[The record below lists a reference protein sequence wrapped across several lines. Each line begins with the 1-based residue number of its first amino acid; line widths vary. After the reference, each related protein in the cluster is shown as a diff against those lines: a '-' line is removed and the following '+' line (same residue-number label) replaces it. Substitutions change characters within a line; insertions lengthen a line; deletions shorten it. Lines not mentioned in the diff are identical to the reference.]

1 MSGGLIQLVAYGA
14 QDVYL
19 TGEPKFTHFRSMYR
33 QHTNFAMETVKQIV
47 TGGNASNGQLINVTL
62 GRHGDLIGHTFVQL
76 KPAAGVFKTSNNTV
90 ADSCW
95 IAERAFSSIEL
106 QINGQTIDKH
116 YAVWWRL
123 YSELCLENHQKID
136 YDKMTSSPASYAESS
151 VVYLPLLFFFNREP
165 GLFLPLIA
173 LQYAEVK
180 IIFECSPTYSSYFEG
195 QPVIWSNY
203 IFLDKLE
210 RAKFSTGTHEY
221 LIDQVQYNNG
231 EAMDSGINES
241 AQQVTRLQL
250 NHPIKYITWMYRTGL
265 TPTNRNAHWNFTSN
279 TANVNVTCNP
289 LIFGSGSTHILPER
303 FGVPFVVQG
312 PPSMFSTDGDFSN
325 VAPPATPIQT
335 IVTSGTL
342 SSASIITGTGLAN
355 ILPGDVVAIGTNA
368 GPININGATTA
379 LVNTLFFVRS
389 INTGTGAVTLS
400 PTWSPN
406 MASTPSVII
415 AGAGTAAIA
424 VYRMTG
430 ATSVLANT
438 TASAAQGSQVTLAST
453 QGILPGS
460 VLLFSTST
468 TNGPQVATAYYVS
481 SVLNA
486 TTVAVS
492 TTWPTVTPTNFTN
505 SPVAFA
511 ATVEVDVFS
520 YFNVPVTSS
529 MVESGLQYPGVEVG
543 PLHKFQ
549 LLFNGKLRFSEQYG
563 KYFNQVQPYYHFK
576 GLPYP
581 GIYAYSF
588 ALNPCD
594 TQPSGT
600 CNFSRI
606 DIPQAQ
612 TWLKT
617 MNTSSRNLVFNMC
630 AVNYNIL
637 KISSGLGGI
646 MFAN

>member
-19 TGEPKFTHFRSMYR
+19 TGEPKFTHFRSVYR

-95 IAERAFSSIEL
+95 IAERAFSSVEL

-123 YSELCLENHQKID
+123 YSELCLEPHQKID
-136 YDKMTSSPASYAESS
+136 YDKMTSSPGSYAESS

-180 IIFECSPTYSSYFEG
+180 LIFECSPTYSSYFES
-195 QPVIWSNY
+195 QPVVWSNY

-210 RAKFSTGTHEY
+210 RNKFSTGAHEY

-231 EAMDSGINES
+231 ESMNSGINES

-250 NHPIKYITWMYRTGL
+250 NHPIKYLTWMYRTSV

-289 LIFGSGSTHILPER
+289 LLFGSGSTHILPER
-303 FGVPFVVQG
+303 FGVPFVAQG
-312 PPSMFSTDGDFSN
+312 PQSMFSTDGDYSN
-325 VAPPATPIQT
+325 VSPSATPILN
-335 IVTSGTL
+335 VLGTTTTL
-342 SSASIITGTGLAN
+342 ASSNVLGSFTGVA
-355 ILPGDVVAIGTNA
+355 PGDAVAITTNTTVTL
-368 GPININGATTA
+368 NGATPVHA
-379 LVNTLFFVRS
+379 LFFVR
-389 INTGTGAVTLS
+389 GVGAGGACTLS
-400 PTWSPN
+400 QIWSPN
-406 MASTPSVII
+406 MSTTPSVTFGGSGSATVSI
-415 AGAGTAAIA
+415 
-424 VYRMTG
+424 YRMSNV
-430 ATSVLANT
+430 TSVLANT
-438 TASAAQGSQVTLAST
+438 TASSAQGRNVTLAST

-460 VLLFSTST
+460 ILLFSTNT
-468 TNGPQVATAYYVS
+468 TNGPQAGTAYYVS
-481 SVLNA
+481 SVVNA
-486 TTVAVS
+486 TTVQVS

-505 SPVAFA
+505 TNGALVG

-549 LLFNGKLRFSEQYG
+549 LLFNGKFRFSEQYG

-588 ALNPCD
+588 ALNPCE

-612 TWLKT
+612 MWLKT
-617 MNTSSRNLVFNMC
+617 MNTRSENLVFNMC

-637 KISSGLGGI
+637 KISSGLAGI

>member
-1 MSGGLIQLVAYGA
+1 MSGGLLQLVAYGA

-19 TGEPKFTHFRSMYR
+19 TGDPKFTYFRSVYR

-106 QINGQTIDKH
+106 QINGQIIDKH

-123 YSELCLENHQKID
+123 YSELCMKPHEKIE
-136 YDKMTSSPASYAESS
+136 YDKMTSSPGSYSESS
-151 VVYLPLLFFFNREP
+151 VVYLPLLFFFNRDP
-165 GLFLPLIA
+165 GMFLPLVA
-173 LQYAEVK
+173 MQYAEVK
-180 IIFECSPTYSSYFEG
+180 LIFECSPSYSSYFES
-195 QPVIWSNY
+195 QPVVWSNY

-210 RAKFSTGTHEY
+210 RSKFSSGTHEY

-231 EAMDSGINES
+231 EAMNTGINES
-241 AQQVTRLQL
+241 AQQVSRLQL
-250 NHPIKYITWMYRTGL
+250 NHPVKFITWMYRTSV

-289 LIFGSGSTHILPER
+289 LLFGSGSTHMLPER
-303 FGVPFVVQG
+303 FGVPFVAQG
-312 PPSMFSTDGDFSN
+312 PSSIFSTDGDYSN
-325 VAPPATPIQT
+325 VSPPATPIQT
-335 IVTSGTL
+335 IIASGTL
-342 SSASIITGTGLAN
+342 SSGALLAGTGLTN
-355 ILPGDVVAIGTNA
+355 VLPGDVVAITTNTTVTL
-368 GPININGATTA
+368 NGATP
-379 LVNTLFFVRS
+379 VNATYFVRT
-389 INTGTGAVTLS
+389 IDTGTGAVTLS
-400 PTWSPN
+400 PIWKSTMSG
-406 MASTPSVII
+406 TPSVTFGGSDN
-415 AGAGTAAIA
+415 ATVK
-424 VYRMTG
+424 VYRMTSVS
-430 ATSVLANT
+430 SVLQNT
-438 TASAAQGSQVTLAST
+438 TASAAQGSTVTLAST

-468 TNGPQVATAYYVS
+468 TNGPQAGTAYYVS
-481 SVLNA
+481 SVPNA
-486 TTVAVS
+486 TTVVVS
-492 TTWPTVTPTNFTN
+492 TTWPTITAASFTN
-505 SPVAFA
+505 TSGALVA
-511 ATVEVDVFS
+511 ATVDVDVFS
-520 YFNVPVTSS
+520 FSNVPVTNA
-529 MVESGLQYPGVEVG
+529 MIESGLQYPGVEVG

-549 LLFNGKLRFSEQYG
+549 MLFNGKIRFTEQYG
-563 KYFNQVQPYYHFK
+563 KYFNQVQPYYHFN
-576 GLPYP
+576 GVPYP

-588 ALNPCD
+588 ALNACD

-612 TWLKT
+612 MWLKT
-617 MNTSSRNLVFNMC
+617 MNTSSQNLVFNIC

-637 KISSGLGGI
+637 KISSGLGGL

>member
-1 MSGGLIQLVAYGA
+1 
-14 QDVYL
+14 
-19 TGEPKFTHFRSMYR
+19 
-33 QHTNFAMETVKQIV
+33 
-47 TGGNASNGQLINVTL
+47 
-62 GRHGDLIGHTFVQL
+62 
-76 KPAAGVFKTSNNTV
+76 
-90 ADSCW
+90 
-95 IAERAFSSIEL
+95 
-106 QINGQTIDKH
+106 
-116 YAVWWRL
+116 
-123 YSELCLENHQKID
+123 
-136 YDKMTSSPASYAESS
+136 
-151 VVYLPLLFFFNREP
+151 
-165 GLFLPLIA
+165 
-173 LQYAEVK
+173 
-180 IIFECSPTYSSYFEG
+180 
-195 QPVIWSNY
+195 
-203 IFLDKLE
+203 
-210 RAKFSTGTHEY
+210 
-221 LIDQVQYNNG
+221 
-231 EAMDSGINES
+231 
-241 AQQVTRLQL
+241 
-250 NHPIKYITWMYRTGL
+250 MYRTSV

-289 LIFGSGSTHILPER
+289 LLFGSGSTHILPER
-303 FGVPFVVQG
+303 FGVPFVAQG
-312 PPSMFSTDGDFSN
+312 PQSMFSTDGDYSN

-335 IVTSGTL
+335 IVSPGTL
-342 SSASIITGTGLAN
+342 SSTSFIAGTGFGN

-400 PTWSPN
+400 QTWSPN
-406 MASTPSVII
+406 MSTTPSVTI
-415 AGAGTAAIA
+415 AGTGTAAIV

-438 TASAAQGSQVTLAST
+438 TASSAQGSQVTLAST

-460 VLLFSTST
+460 ILLFSTNT
-468 TNGPQVATAYYVS
+468 TNGPQAGTAYYVS
-481 SVLNA
+481 SVVNA
-486 TTVAVS
+486 TSVQVS

-505 SPVAFA
+505 TNGALVA

-617 MNTSSRNLVFNMC
+617 MNTPSQNLVFNIC

-637 KISSGLGGI
+637 KISSGLAGI

>member
-1 MSGGLIQLVAYGA
+1 
-14 QDVYL
+14 
-19 TGEPKFTHFRSMYR
+19 
-33 QHTNFAMETVKQIV
+33 METVKQIV
-47 TGGNASNGQLINVTL
+47 TGGNASNGQLIHVTL

-76 KPAAGVFKTSNNTV
+76 KPTTGVFETSNNTV
-90 ADSCW
+90 ADTCW
-95 IAERAFSSIEL
+95 IAERAFASVEL
-106 QINGQTIDKH
+106 QINGQTVDKH

-123 YSELCLENHQKID
+123 YSELCMDANSKTE
-136 YDKMTSSPASYAESS
+136 YDKMTTSPASYAESS
-151 VVYLPLLFFFNREP
+151 VVYLPLLFFFNRDP
-165 GLFLPLIA
+165 GMFLPLIA

-180 IIFECSPTYSSYFEG
+180 LIFECSPTYSSYFES
-195 QPVIWSNY
+195 QPVVWSNY

-231 EAMDSGINES
+231 EAMNSGINET

-250 NHPIKYITWMYRTGL
+250 NHPIKFITWMYRTSV

-289 LIFGSGSTHILPER
+289 RLFGFGSTHVLPDH
-303 FGVPFVVQG
+303 FGVPHVAQG
-312 PPSMFSTDGDFSN
+312 PQSMFSTDGDYSN

-335 IVTSGTL
+335 IVTQGLPATL
-342 SSASIITGTGLAN
+342 TGAATPTITGGTGSGN
-355 ILPGDVVAIGTNA
+355 ILPGDVVAIVTNSA
-368 GPININGATTA
+368 LSINGVGATA
-379 LVNTLFFVRS
+379 LNHNLFVVRTF
-389 INTGTGAVTLS
+389 NAVGGAVTLS
-400 PTWSPN
+400 QTWSPN
-406 MASTPSVII
+406 MSTTPSVTISTT
-415 AGAGTAAIA
+415 GTATVA

-430 ATSVLANT
+430 VTSVLANT
-438 TASAAQGSQVTLAST
+438 SASSAQGQNVTLAST

-460 VLLFSTST
+460 ILLFAVNT
-468 TNGPQVATAYYVS
+468 TNGPQAGIPYYVS

-492 TTWPTVTPTNFTN
+492 TTWPTVTPANFTN
-505 SPVAFA
+505 TNGALHA

-520 YFNVPVTSS
+520 YFNVPVTNA
-529 MVESGLQYPGVEVG
+529 MVECGLQYPGVEVG

-549 LLFNGKLRFSEQYG
+549 LLFNGKLRFTEQYG

-588 ALNPCD
+588 ALNACD

-612 TWLKT
+612 MWLKT
-617 MNTSSRNLVFNMC
+617 MNTSPQNLVFNMC

>member
-76 KPAAGVFKTSNNTV
+76 KPALGVFKTSNNTV

-116 YAVWWRL
+116 YAIWWRL

-210 RAKFSTGTHEY
+210 RDKFSTGTHEY

-241 AQQVTRLQL
+241 AQQVSRLQL
-250 NHPIKYITWMYRTGL
+250 NHPIKYITWLYRTGL

-289 LIFGSGSTHILPER
+289 LLFGSGSTHILPER
-303 FGVPFVVQG
+303 FGVPFVAQG
-312 PPSMFSTDGDFSN
+312 PQSMFSTDGDYSN

-335 IVTSGTL
+335 IVSTGTL
-342 SSASIITGTGLAN
+342 SSTSFIAGTGFGN

-400 PTWSPN
+400 QTWSPN
-406 MASTPSVII
+406 MSTTPSVTI
-415 AGAGTAAIA
+415 AGTGTAAIV

-438 TASAAQGSQVTLAST
+438 TATAAQGSQVTIAST

-460 VLLFSTST
+460 ILVFAVNTGS
-468 TNGPQVATAYYVS
+468 GPQAGTPYYVS

-486 TTVAVS
+486 TIVQVS
-492 TTWPTVTPTNFTN
+492 TTWPTVTPANFTN
-505 SPVAFA
+505 TPVVF
-511 ATVEVDVFS
+511 TTPIEVDVFS

>member
-33 QHTNFAMETVKQIV
+33 QHTNFAMETIKQIV

-76 KPAAGVFKTSNNTV
+76 KPGAGVFKTSNNTV

-95 IAERAFSSIEL
+95 IAERAFSSVEL

-123 YSELCLENHQKID
+123 YSELCLDAHAKIE
-136 YDKMTSSPASYAESS
+136 YDKMTSSPGSYSESS
-151 VVYLPLLFFFNREP
+151 VVYLPLLFFFNRDP
-165 GLFLPLIA
+165 GMFLPLIA

-180 IIFECSPTYSSYFEG
+180 IIFECSPSYNSYFES
-195 QPVIWSNY
+195 QPVVWSNY

-210 RAKFSTGTHEY
+210 RTKFSTGTHEY

-231 EAMDSGINES
+231 ESMNSGINES

-250 NHPIKYITWMYRTGL
+250 NHPVKFLTWMYRTSV

-289 LIFGSGSTHILPER
+289 LLFGASSTHVLPEH
-303 FGVPFVVQG
+303 FGVPHVAQG
-312 PPSMFSTDGDFSN
+312 PSSMFSTDGDYSN
-325 VAPPATPIQT
+325 VSPPTTPILNVLGT
-335 IVTSGTL
+335 TTTL
-342 SSASIITGTGLAN
+342 SSTGVLDSYTGV
-355 ILPGDVVAIGTNA
+355 LPGDAVSITTNTTVTL
-368 GPININGATTA
+368 NGATSVHAT
-379 LVNTLFFVRS
+379 FFIRT

-400 PTWSPN
+400 PTWSSN
-406 MASTPSVII
+406 MLSTSTVTIGGSDDATVSI
-415 AGAGTAAIA
+415 
-424 VYRMTG
+424 YRMSNVS
-430 ATSVLANT
+430 SVVANT
-438 TASAAQGSQVTLAST
+438 TSSAAQGSQVTLAST
-453 QGILPGS
+453 QGIVPGS
-460 VLLFSTST
+460 ILLFASNT
-468 TNGPQVATAYYVS
+468 TNGPQAGTPYYVS
-481 SVLNA
+481 SVVNG
-486 TTVAVS
+486 TTVQVS
-492 TTWPTVTPTNFTN
+492 TTWPTVTPANFTN
-505 SPVAFA
+505 TNGTLVG
-511 ATVEVDVFS
+511 ATVDVVVFS
-520 YFNVPVTSS
+520 FFNVPVTNA
-529 MVESGLQYPGVEVG
+529 MIESGLQYPGVEVG

-549 LLFNGKLRFSEQYG
+549 LLFNGKFRFTEQYG
-563 KYFNQVQPYYHFK
+563 KYFNEVQPYYHFK
-576 GLPYP
+576 GIPYP

-588 ALNPCD
+588 ALNACD

-606 DIPQAQ
+606 DVPQVQ
-612 TWLKT
+612 MWLKT
-617 MNTSSRNLVFNMC
+617 MNTSSQNLVFNIC

>member
-1 MSGGLIQLVAYGA
+1 
-14 QDVYL
+14 
-19 TGEPKFTHFRSMYR
+19 
-33 QHTNFAMETVKQIV
+33 METVKQIV

-95 IAERAFSSIEL
+95 IAERAFASVEL

-123 YSELCLENHQKID
+123 YSELCLDTHQKTE
-136 YDKMTSSPASYAESS
+136 YDKMTSSPGSYAESS

-180 IIFECSPTYSSYFEG
+180 IIFECSPTYSSYFES
-195 QPVIWSNY
+195 QPVVWSNY

-210 RAKFSTGTHEY
+210 RNKFSTGTHEY

-231 EAMDSGINES
+231 ESMNSGINES

-250 NHPIKYITWMYRTGL
+250 NHPIKYLTWMYRTSV

-289 LIFGSGSTHILPER
+289 LLFGSSSTHVLPER
-303 FGVPFVVQG
+303 FGVPHVAQG
-312 PPSMFSTDGDFSN
+312 PPSIFSTDGDYSN
-325 VAPPATPIQT
+325 VAPPTTPILNVLGST
-335 IVTSGTL
+335 TTL
-342 SSASIITGTGLAN
+342 ASSNVLGSFAGVA
-355 ILPGDVVAIGTNA
+355 PGDVVAITTNTSVTL
-368 GPININGATTA
+368 NGATPVHA
-379 LVNTLFFVRS
+379 IFFVR
-389 INTGTGAVTLS
+389 GVGAGGACTLS
-400 PTWSPN
+400 PTWSSN
-406 MASTPSVII
+406 MLSTSSVTFGGSGSATVSI
-415 AGAGTAAIA
+415 
-424 VYRMTG
+424 YRMSNVS
-430 ATSVLANT
+430 SVLTNT
-438 TASAAQGSQVTLAST
+438 TATAAQGSQVTLAST

-460 VLLFSTST
+460 ILLFASNT
-468 TNGPQVATAYYVS
+468 TNGPQAGTAYYVS
-481 SVLNA
+481 SVVNA
-486 TTVAVS
+486 TTVRVS
-492 TTWPTVTPTNFTN
+492 TTWPTVTPAGFTN
-505 SPVAFA
+505 TNGALVAT
-511 ATVEVDVFS
+511 TVDVEVFS

-549 LLFNGKLRFSEQYG
+549 LLFNGKFRFSEQYG
-563 KYFNQVQPYYHFK
+563 KYFNEVQPYYHFK

-588 ALNPCD
+588 ALNACD

-606 DIPQAQ
+606 DVPQVQ
-612 TWLKT
+612 MWLKT
-617 MNTSSRNLVFNMC
+617 MNTPSQNLVFNIC

-637 KISSGLGGI
+637 KISSGLAGI